1 MTVPLNFF
9 FIKLITRSFLMNFF
23 ILAQILGGVTGG
35 RMKVGRGS
43 LAKLNVNHLIV
54 VNIT

>member
-9 FIKLITRSFLMNFF
+9 SIKLITRSFLMNFF

-35 RMKVGRGS
+35 SMKVGRGS